1 MRYRSAT
8 RLARITAL
16 LLCGAALVLA
26 SAQPAAADR
35 RHGGGGHG
43 GGHRSGFHH
52 GGFHHHGF
60 HHHRHFHSFAFFGA
74 GLGFGYYGYY
84 PYYYPYYP
92 SYYPAYY
99 PPPTYV
105 SPTECYQP
113 PVPRAPG
120 VADLYTCSGQ
130 YVGPIAV
137 P

>member
-1 MRYRSAT
+1 MTLSSAT
-8 RLARITAL
+8 RFSRRAAPLLAA
-16 LLCGAALVLA
+16 AALALA
-26 SAQPAAADR
+26 TAQPAAAGHR
-35 RHGGGGHG
+35 RGGGW
-43 GGHRSGFHH
+43 HH
-52 GGFHHHGF
+52 GGFHHGGRF
-60 HHHRHFHSFAFFGA
+60 HHHHFHSFVFFGT
-74 GLGFGYYGYY
+74 GFGY
-84 PYYYPYYP
+84 PYYPYYP
-92 SYYPAYY
+92 YASYPAYPAYY